1 MKVEEN
7 SVNRIQKS
15 TLNPFYPPTPL
26 PPKLIYWTS
35 KYNFKLYSLKEI
47 FKKMRSQAR
56 DCGGIFIEHIPN
68 AKS

>member
-35 KYNFKLYSLKEI
+35 KKQICLSKGTI
-47 FKKMRSQAR
+47 K
-56 DCGGIFIEHIPN
+56 GIREVENICKHVPD
-68 AKS
+68 